1 MDAMNRHQKERRE
14 REHRRALI
22 DELHFSYMN
31 LVRLLRAM
39 ATRELSGRLSRL
51 LADQAAQ
58 DQRSLR
64 ITVELALDMGM
75 PPRAC
80 VCAEAEALI
89 AGVYHADR
97 QDRKSAQRELGI
109 LERLRSV
116 RAFLILQWGRLLDSL
131 GTTELLQGHKADM
144 LHVQTREAEHHRA
157 INRAIQD
164 LMGEGDRVSRRLA

>member
-1 MDAMNRHQKERRE
+1 MDTRNPSQKERQERE
-14 REHRRALI
+14 RRRALI
-22 DELHFSYMN
+22 DEVHFSYAN

-39 ATRELSGRLSRL
+39 STRELPNRLGRL
-51 LADQAAQ
+51 LADQTAQ

-64 ITVELALDMGM
+64 TTVELALDMGM

-164 LMGEGDRVSRRLA
+164 LMGEGDRVSRRLD